1 MSASKNFCLFDGKKW
16 RMNIKMFDILALS
29 VKHNNRFLHLRWI
42 VQKFI
47 VQMFHD
53 KA

>member
-1 MSASKNFCLFDGKKW
+1 
-16 RMNIKMFDILALS
+16 MFDILASNL
-29 VKHNNRFLHLRWI
+29 KRNNRFLHLRWI

-53 KA
+53 EV